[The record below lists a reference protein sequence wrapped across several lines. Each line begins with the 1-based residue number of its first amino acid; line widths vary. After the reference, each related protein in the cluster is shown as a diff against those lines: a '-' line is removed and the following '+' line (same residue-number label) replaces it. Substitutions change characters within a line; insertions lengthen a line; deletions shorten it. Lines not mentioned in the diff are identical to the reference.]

1 MSTIFTGLFSRGS
14 VGIVGFHICHSSSFT
29 IFRFYR
35 GGNLSN
41 VTNYLRFKD
50 KMNSFSVGCPAGWI
64 CFFPLLSLFVLR
76 LCLVNTYSKIWMC
89 HAFFFLYSFS
99 KITTLHQQSY
109 INFLLFSFFSFNVDF
124 LFHTKFIFQLPL
136 TSFLS
141 SPPVLVSWKM
151 VQFGWSIIFSINDQR
166 IKLIGSNEKTIHQ
179 NKYMSL
185 KSVVIFNTVLNWF
198 NKS

>member
-1 MSTIFTGLFSRGS
+1 MGPSELWGFTYVFRLLSPYLDFLEGENLF
-14 VGIVGFHICHSSSFT
+14 
-29 IFRFYR
+29 
-35 GGNLSN
+35 N

-76 LCLVNTYSKIWMC
+76 LCLVNTHDKFVMHLFPLLIFKNYNAS
-89 HAFFFLYSFS
+89 S
-99 KITTLHQQSY
+99 TVTY

-151 VQFGWSIIFSINDQR
+151 VQFGWSVIFSIKDQR
-166 IKLIGSNEKTIHQ
+166 IIT
-179 NKYMSL
+179 
-185 KSVVIFNTVLNWF
+185 
-198 NKS
+198 